1 LSAVPAQT
9 RFRILS
15 VDGGG
20 VRGLVPVLLLRELE
34 RRLEALS
41 GERRPL
47 SDWFHLLAGTSTGG
61 LISLG
66 LTARHPEAPGRPSMD
81 GERLERLYRERGA
94 KIFPTRLRLLRTLR
108 GLVAPKYS
116 NSGLRQAVEEEIGRS
131 PLSTALRDVVITA
144 YDMTGHQ
151 PVFFKRWTAGTDG
164 RPDPTMADAAMA
176 TASAPTYL
184 PPWELDARALI
195 DGGVFAANPTIA
207 AIVEALKRQ
216 SDEPAGLTL
225 EDLFVVSLGTGFY
238 GAKYEAPRLRGWG
251 ALGWAWPRGS
261 EPALLRAMLDGQTA
275 SADHW
280 AHMLLNHRPGQA
292 PPATADI
299 GHGPRYYRI
308 ESELATDFEM
318 DDARP
323 ETLAGLTAAAAA
335 LIDARQEDLGAIA
348 ETLAAAGPIPP
359 EPSPP

>member
-1 LSAVPAQT
+1 VQAEQT

-20 VRGLVPVLLLRELE
+20 VRGLVPVLLLRDLE
-34 RRLEALS
+34 RRLEELF
-41 GERRPL
+41 GQKRPL
-47 SDWFHLLAGTSTGG
+47 SDWFHMLAGTSTGG

-66 LTARHPEAPGRPSMD
+66 LTARHREDPTRPSMD
-81 GERLERLYRERGA
+81 AERLERLYRKRGA
-94 KIFPTRLRLLRTLR
+94 DIFPTRLRVLRTVR
-108 GLVAPKYS
+108 GLFTPKYS
-116 NSGLRQAVEEEIGRS
+116 NRGLKKAVDEEIGRS
-131 PLSTALRDVVITA
+131 PLSTALRDVLITA
-144 YDMTGHQ
+144 YDMTDHQ

-164 RPDPTMADAAMA
+164 RPDPAMADAAMA

-184 PPWELDARALI
+184 PPWELDGRALV
-195 DGGVFAANPTIA
+195 DGGVFAANPTVA
-207 AIVEALKRQ
+207 AIAEALKRQ
-216 SDEPAGLTL
+216 TDAPASLTL

-238 GAKYEAPRLRGWG
+238 EARYEPRRLSGWG

-280 AHMLLNHRPGQA
+280 AHMLLNHRPGD
-292 PPATADI
+292 PPPSSADI
-299 GHGPRYYRI
+299 GHGPRYFRI

-323 ETLAGLTAAAAA
+323 KTLDGLTAAANV
-335 LIDARQEDLGAIA
+335 LIEERGDDLAAIA
-348 ETLAAAGPIPP
+348 RTLAAAGPL
-359 EPSPP
+359 